1 MTRSRRRPSDLP
13 RGRWHGSC
21 SIPPAAGGPAESN
34 AGRMTMGSSR
44 LRTALGAA
52 AGLALLLVT
61 TVAGAHHGRSAGRGS
76 CVVVVNQAKAACIA
90 GCIDTARNDFAACF
104 GSGSGCV
111 QTCLAAR
118 LTCEAGPLGAIHACV
133 GDPRNRESCRSVFK
147 AAVAACRNDPN
158 PEACVDDAKLNALTC
173 RHAFRMCL
181 HGCPG
186 SPSGAFLDAPQ
197 L

>member
-1 MTRSRRRPSDLP
+1 
-13 RGRWHGSC
+13 
-21 SIPPAAGGPAESN
+21 
-34 AGRMTMGSSR
+34 MTMGGTR

-76 CVVVVNQAKAACIA
+76 CVVVVNQAKAACFA

-118 LTCEAGPLGAIHACV
+118 LSCEAGPVRAIHACV
-133 GDPRNRESCRSVFK
+133 GDSRNPDSCRSVFK

-158 PEACVDDAKLNALTC
+158 PEACSDEAKLNALKCRQACVDAHALDIDTC
-173 RHAFRMCL
+173 RDAFRMCL

-197 L
+197 V